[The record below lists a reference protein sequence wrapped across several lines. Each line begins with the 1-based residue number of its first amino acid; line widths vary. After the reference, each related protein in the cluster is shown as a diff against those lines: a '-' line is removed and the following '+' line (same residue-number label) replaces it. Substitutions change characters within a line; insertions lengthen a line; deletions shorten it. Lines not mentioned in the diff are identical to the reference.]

1 MTHLLFAIIQDE
13 DADLLSK
20 RLNKAGI
27 RLTRLN
33 TIGGFLARGNVT
45 VLAGVQEEEI
55 DTVLGVI
62 RKTCRTRKRYINPM
76 PTGAEPAHLALTAPA
91 LPLEVLVGGATVFS
105 FPVKRFCRLA
115 AGEGVPITDEKAA
128 PKADSSAAATPS
140 STGAQ
145 TMQLVLSIVASED
158 ADQVTRA
165 LIGGGYRVTRMNTA
179 GGFFRRGNVTLLVGV
194 DESQVDD
201 VLELINANC
210 RPRAEATPIEKG
222 MPSYGATVF
231 VLEADRFVRV

>member
-1 MTHLLFAIIQDE
+1 MYLLFAIIQDE

-20 RLNKAGI
+20 RLNSAGI

-45 VLAGVQEEEI
+45 VLAGIRRAEM
-55 DTVLGVI
+55 DTVLDII
-62 RKTCRTRKRYINPM
+62 RKTCRTRKRYINPT
-76 PTGAEPAHLALTAPA
+76 PTGTEPAHLALTAPA
-91 LPLEVLVGGATVFS
+91 LPLEVLVGGATIFA
-105 FPVKRFCRLA
+105 FPVHRFCRLPG
-115 AGEGVPITDEKAA
+115 GEAA
-128 PKADSSAAATPS
+128 PLSDERFAEEDAEPASGGTNP
-140 STGAQ
+140 
-145 TMQLVLSIVASED
+145 MNLVLSIVANED

-165 LIGGGYRVTRMNTA
+165 LIAGGYRVTRMNTA

-194 DESQVDD
+194 EEPQVDD
-201 VLELINANC
+201 VLSIINKNC
-210 RPRAEATPIEKG
+210 RARTEAQPIEKG

>member
-1 MTHLLFAIIQDE
+1 MMHLLFAIIQDE

-20 RLNKAGI
+20 RLNQAGI

-55 DTVLGVI
+55 DTVLDVI
-62 RKTCRTRKRYINPM
+62 RKTCRTRKRYINPT

-115 AGEGVPITDEKAA
+115 AGDNAPITDEKTVPEATGAA
-128 PKADSSAAATPS
+128 VAPS

-145 TMQLVLSIVASED
+145 AMQLVLSIVANED

-194 DESQVDD
+194 EESQVDD
-201 VLELINANC
+201 VLGLINANC
-210 RPRAEATPIEKG
+210 RPRTEANPIEKG
-222 MPSYGATVF
+222 MPGYGATVF
-231 VLEADRFVRV
+231 VLDADRFVRV

>member
-1 MTHLLFAIIQDE
+1 MHLLFAVIQDE

-20 RLNKAGI
+20 RLNKANI

-45 VLAGVQEEEI
+45 VLAGVEDDQI
-55 DTVLGVI
+55 DTVLDVI
-62 RKTCRTRKRYINPM
+62 RKTCRTRKRYINPT

-115 AGEGVPITDEKAA
+115 AGDSTPITDNRY
-128 PKADSSAAATPS
+128 ATETS
-140 STGAQ
+140 NTGAQ
-145 TMQLVLSIVASED
+145 AMQLVLSIVQNED

-165 LIGGGYRVTRMNTA
+165 LISGGYRVTRMNTA

-194 DESQVDD
+194 EENQVDD
-201 VLELINANC
+201 VLGVINANC
-210 RPRAEATPIEKG
+210 RPRTEANPIEKG

-231 VLEADRFVRV
+231 VLDADRFVRV